1 MQFSLFPPAPAP
13 ACISTDDTQPDLSSY
28 DMIVVAFSGGKD
40 SVALVCHLLDLGV
53 SREKIELHH
62 HDVDGRESGRT
73 FDWPVTAD
81 YCRKVAAAL
90 GLPIYFSWRVG
101 GLEREMLRDQAATAP
116 VRFETPSGAVRET
129 GGKSDKLGTR
139 LRFPQVSADLS
150 VRWCSAYGKVM
161 ILDSLI
167 RNDDRFLEKRTLVV
181 TGERAEESAAR
192 ARYKTFEPHRS
203 DTRDGSRRARH
214 VDHWRP
220 IHAWDEAAVWGI
232 IQRHGVV
239 PHPCYFVGMG
249 RASCAYCIFSSEQQ
263 LATMRAIDPEGF
275 GKIASYEARF
285 GVTIHRTKTVGE
297 RADAGSTYESAQGE
311 AVRLA
316 MAHEYD
322 GPVLVDPATWTLPA
336 GAFGESSGPS

>member
-1 MQFSLFPPAPAP
+1 MQLSLFAPQPAPVAVFTE
-13 ACISTDDTQPDLSSY
+13 AAGPDLSSY
-28 DMIVVAFSGGKD
+28 DVLAVAFSGGKD
-40 SVALVCHLLDLGV
+40 SISIVCHLLDLGV
-53 SREKIELHH
+53 PREKIELHH

-101 GLEREMLRDQAATAP
+101 GLEREMLRHQAATAP
-116 VRFETPSGAVRET
+116 VRFETPSGETREA

-161 ILDSLI
+161 ILDTLI
-167 RNDDRFLEKRTLVV
+167 RNDERFLGKRTLVV

-192 ARYKTFEPHRS
+192 ARYKVFEPHRA

-220 IHAWDEAAVWGI
+220 IQAWDEAAVWAI
-232 IQRHGVV
+232 IRRHGIV
-239 PHPCYFVGMG
+239 PHPCYYVGMG
-249 RASCAYCIFSSEQQ
+249 RASCAYCIFSSERQ
-263 LATMRAIDPEGF
+263 LATMRAIDPVGF
-275 GKIASYEARF
+275 AKIANYETKF
-285 GVTIHRTKTVGE
+285 GVTIHRTKAVGE
-297 RADAGSTYESAQGE
+297 RASAGTAYDSATGE

-316 MAHEYD
+316 MSHTYN
-322 GPVLVDPATWTLPA
+322 GPVLVDPAEWVLPA
-336 GAFGESSGPS
+336 GAFGEKAGPT